1 MPSVDTTKRL
11 REAVLQDDIKAL
23 RGAKGFENY
32 VAFRPE
38 ARISFMCELEEKMR
52 IAQEAEIQAKAQYR
66 ALLDTAQQAEWDFHN
81 AVLSMKKSVLAQYGD
96 DSNEAEAVGYVKKS
110 ARKRP
115 QRSTPVESASA

>member
-11 REAVLQDDIKAL
+11 REAVIQDDIKAL
-23 RGAKGFENY
+23 RGAKGFSDY

-38 ARISFMCELEEKMR
+38 ARLSTLCELEEKMR

-66 ALLDTAQQAEWDFHN
+66 ATVDAAQQTEWEFHN

-96 DSNEAEAVGYVKKS
+96 DSNEAESVGYTKKS
-110 ARKRP
+110 DRKRP
-115 QRSTPVESASA
+115 QRSTSVESASA